1 MNVKICGV
9 QDKETALAVAASG
22 ADFIGFVF
30 AESSRQVEPEVVKE
44 ITPALPGTIKKV
56 GVFVNESP
64 DEINRIAAYA
74 GLDIIQLHG
83 DETPTECEQID
94 YPVIKASSIRE
105 PHDLERL
112 SMYNV
117 AYSLVDHPGGKYRGG
132 SGQSFDWQILNQRT
146 SRHSQIIL
154 AGGLHPGN
162 VQEAIK
168 TAKPFGV
175 DVSSGVE
182 TDGRKDVS
190 KIQAFVMQAKTMNKE
205 MKI

>member
-1 MNVKICGV
+1 MIVKVCGV

-30 AESSRQVEPEVVKE
+30 AESSRRVEPEVVKE
-44 ITPALPGTIKKV
+44 IIAFLPDTIKKV

-64 DEINRIAAYA
+64 DEINRIAAFA

-94 YPVIKASSIRE
+94 YPVIKAFPIRE
-105 PHDLERL
+105 PHNLERL
-112 SMYNV
+112 SLYDV
-117 AYSLVDHPGGKYRGG
+117 AYSLVDHPGGTYRGG
-132 SGQSFDWQILNQRT
+132 SGHAFDWQLLKQAT
-146 SRHSQIIL
+146 PSHSQIIL
-154 AGGLHPGN
+154 AGGLHPEN
-162 VQEAIK
+162 VQEAIQ
-168 TAKPFGV
+168 TAQPFGV

-190 KIQAFVMQAKTMNKE
+190 KIQAFVTQAKNKE
-205 MKI
+205 MTI

>member
-1 MNVKICGV
+1 MIVKICGV

-30 AESSRQVEPEVVKE
+30 AESSRRVEPEVVKE
-44 ITPALPGTIKKV
+44 ITDSLPQTIKKV

-64 DEINRIAAYA
+64 EEINQIAAFA
-74 GLDIIQLHG
+74 GLDMIQLHG

-94 YPVIKASSIRE
+94 NPVIKAFSIRE
-105 PHDLERL
+105 LHDLERI
-112 SMYNV
+112 SMYDV

-146 SRHSQIIL
+146 PRHSQIIL

-182 TDGRKDVS
+182 TGGRKDVS
-190 KIQAFVMQAKTMNKE
+190 KIHAFVAQAKSKE